1 MTRTKFPLLLGAM
14 LLALAAGLGLG
25 SVLSGPLNALALAA
39 DAQFSSARLAT
50 VRESAPAPGRASAV
64 VAAPQASPKA
74 RTAVPDK
81 ISPARETPA
90 ASSQTAYTVR
100 AASFRTERRAQA
112 MAAELRAKGLD
123 ASVQALKAR
132 KGSWYVVR
140 VGQWATPGQAREQ
153 ARAVSRTTGQPT
165 LVSRI
170 SGPAL
175 SEAKT
180 AKSPDGRITARMSSP
195 GQAEA
200 MARLERGGVE
210 AVVGRDRTRKAA
222 EPARQPSDW
231 AHLVQAGG
239 AFEPKEART
248 LANDL
253 SARGVPASIL
263 YLHGWYVVEA
273 GLFETREEAKA
284 RADAVRRIT
293 GREPS
298 VTTASRRTVERC
310 QWTPGPDEEGGP
322 APQAAN
328 SRELMYTVEN
338 WGRPDLSRAA
348 LVASFADPRT
358 AGATARKLESQGI
371 AALVVFQD
379 GQSPWRVYR
388 KTGQATP

>member
-1 MTRTKFPLLLGAM
+1 
-14 LLALAAGLGLG
+14 
-25 SVLSGPLNALALAA
+25 
-39 DAQFSSARLAT
+39 
-50 VRESAPAPGRASAV
+50 
-64 VAAPQASPKA
+64 
-74 RTAVPDK
+74 
-81 ISPARETPA
+81 
-90 ASSQTAYTVR
+90 
-100 AASFRTERRAQA
+100 
-112 MAAELRAKGLD
+112 
-123 ASVQALKAR
+123 
-132 KGSWYVVR
+132 
-140 VGQWATPGQAREQ
+140 
-153 ARAVSRTTGQPT
+153 
-165 LVSRI
+165 
-170 SGPAL
+170 
-175 SEAKT
+175 
-180 AKSPDGRITARMSSP
+180 
-195 GQAEA
+195 

-210 AVVGRDRTRKAA
+210 AVVGRDRQAKAA
-222 EPARQPSDW
+222 AKPHQPSDW

-239 AFEPKEART
+239 SFEPGAARA
-248 LANDL
+248 LASDL
-253 SARGVPASIL
+253 SARGIPASIL

-298 VTTASRRTVERC
+298 VTTASRRNIERS

-328 SRELMYTVEN
+328 SRELIYAVEN

-358 AGATARKLESQGI
+358 AGATARRLESQGV